1 MSSFYFYEYLELL
14 NFKYFLDILEREA
27 KFLDVLLS
35 NSIDALV
42 AGLTY

>member
-1 MSSFYFYEYLELL
+1 MCFYFYEYLELL
-14 NFKYFLDILEREA
+14 NCKYFLDILEREA
-27 KFLDVLLS
+27 RFLDALLR